1 MSDLPSFRPPRRNS
15 SPLRELDLTSRP
27 PVKPKTRSNQSE
39 PTSALRHV
47 DSSNANTKSMKTF
60 LLYFAGL
67 IAFAVLAPAAEVV
80 NIDKSGLALQG
91 YDPVAYFT
99 DGKPVK
105 GSPEFTAT
113 HKGATYQFASAEHK
127 QQFESSPAKY
137 EPQFGGFCG
146 YAASINKLA
155 PIEVQ
160 YFQVLHDRLIL
171 QHNEKAWKLWHQDV
185 EGNLKKADANW
196 PTLSQQKPPAS

>member
-1 MSDLPSFRPPRRNS
+1 MSAFTALIEQPKNNYSDHENIPLISRGAPCVCRFGAGRRGHQ
-15 SPLRELDLTSRP
+15 RRQERSRAAR
-27 PVKPKTRSNQSE
+27 VRSGS
-39 PTSALRHV
+39 
-47 DSSNANTKSMKTF
+47 
-60 LLYFAGL
+60 
-67 IAFAVLAPAAEVV
+67 
-80 NIDKSGLALQG
+80 
-91 YDPVAYFT
+91 YFT

-105 GSPEFTAT
+105 GSPQFTASY
-113 HKGATYQFASAEHK
+113 KGATYQFASAEHK

-185 EGNLKKADANW
+185 EGNVKKADANW

>member
-1 MSDLPSFRPPRRNS
+1 
-15 SPLRELDLTSRP
+15 
-27 PVKPKTRSNQSE
+27 
-39 PTSALRHV
+39 
-47 DSSNANTKSMKTF
+47 MKTC
-60 LLYFAGL
+60 L
-67 IAFAVLAPAAEVV
+67 IYIAALIGYAALAPAAEVV
-80 NIDKSGLALQG
+80 NIDKNGLALQG
-91 YDPVAYFT
+91 YDPVGYFT
-99 DGKPVK
+99 DNKPVK

-113 HKGATYQFASAEHK
+113 YKGATYQFASAEHRDLFN
-127 QQFESSPAKY
+127 QSPAKY

-155 PIEVQ
+155 VIMPE

-196 PTLSQQKPPAS
+196 PALSQQKAP

>member
-1 MSDLPSFRPPRRNS
+1 VNQPIETKKKTKIVMKLQNKI
-15 SPLRELDLTSRP
+15 
-27 PVKPKTRSNQSE
+27 PV
-39 PTSALRHV
+39 
-47 DSSNANTKSMKTF
+47 
-60 LLYFAGL
+60 
-67 IAFAVLAPAAEVV
+67 IPAAEVV
-80 NIDKSGLALQG
+80 NIDKNGLALQG

-113 HKGATYQFASAEHK
+113 YKGAMYHFASAEHK
-127 QQFESSPAKY
+127 QLFEKSPSKY

-155 PIEVQ
+155 PIQVE

-171 QHNEKAWKLWHQDV
+171 QNNKKAWDLWHKDV
-185 EGNLKKADANW
+185 EGNLKKADSNW
-196 PTLSQQKPPAS
+196 PSLSQQKAP

>member
-1 MSDLPSFRPPRRNS
+1 
-15 SPLRELDLTSRP
+15 
-27 PVKPKTRSNQSE
+27 
-39 PTSALRHV
+39 
-47 DSSNANTKSMKTF
+47 MKTF
-60 LLYFAGL
+60 LLYLAGL
-67 IAFAVLAPAAEVV
+67 ITFTALASAAEVI

-105 GSPEFTAT
+105 GSPEFTASY
-113 HKGATYQFASAEHK
+113 KGATYQFASAEHK
-127 QQFESSPAKY
+127 QLFEKSPAKY

-155 PIEVQ
+155 PVEVE

-171 QHNEKAWKLWHQDV
+171 QHKRRLGTFGTRTSKAI
-185 EGNLKKADANW
+185 
-196 PTLSQQKPPAS
+196 

>member
-1 MSDLPSFRPPRRNS
+1 
-15 SPLRELDLTSRP
+15 
-27 PVKPKTRSNQSE
+27 
-39 PTSALRHV
+39 
-47 DSSNANTKSMKTF
+47 MKTF
-60 LLYFAGL
+60 FLSLAGL
-67 IAFAVLAPAAEVV
+67 VAFAVSAPAAEVV
-80 NIDKSGLALQG
+80 NVDKTGLALQG

-105 GSPEFTAT
+105 GSSEFTAT
-113 HKGATYQFASAEHK
+113 YKGATYWFASAEHK
-127 QQFESSPAKY
+127 QLFEKSPANY

-155 PIEVQ
+155 PIEVE

-171 QHNEKAWKLWHQDV
+171 QHNKKAWDLWHKDV

-196 PTLSQQKPPAS
+196 PKLSQQKAP